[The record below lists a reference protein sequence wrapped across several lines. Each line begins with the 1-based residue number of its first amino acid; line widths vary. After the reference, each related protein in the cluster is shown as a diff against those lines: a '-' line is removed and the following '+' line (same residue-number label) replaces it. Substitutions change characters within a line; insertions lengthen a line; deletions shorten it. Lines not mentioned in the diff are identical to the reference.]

1 MRKAF
6 TMIELIFVIVILGIL
21 AAVAIPKLMGT
32 RTDAKISKLA
42 SNIQTA
48 KNEIASYVTA
58 RGRFETNG
66 SKMSNV
72 ISEMEIAGS
81 ATIDTT
87 NKRVTFKAEDNA
99 GSQQNCIRFDWSD
112 DRNLTITHISSNNND
127 VCDGVKRLV
136 KATEIQ
142 IKGQGVT
149 Y

>member
-1 MRKAF
+1 MKRGGF

-81 ATIDTT
+81 ATIDTIKQT
-87 NKRVTFKAEDNA
+87 VTFRAENNA
-99 GSQQNCIRFDWSD
+99 GSQEDCIKFDWSD
-112 DRNLTITHISSNNND
+112 DRNLTVSHRPTPNKPGND

-136 KATEIQ
+136 KATTIQ
-142 IKGQGVT
+142 IRK
-149 Y
+149 